1 MTRFIK
7 HLQAACLAGAMS
19 LAVTAQATPD
29 DDARVAYDK
38 GDYAAAF
45 AIWSEL
51 ASQNDARAQYALGV
65 MHTTGNGAE
74 KDPARAFEWFRKAA
88 ESGHV
93 KAMYN
98 LGIAYWTGAG
108 VGEDR
113 AQGVH
118 WWRMAAD
125 RGDMVSQYN
134 LGIAYYNG
142 LGVERDLVEATR
154 WIRRSAEQDYETARE
169 LLPTLEERLRQTA
182 STDTAVPADSPPT
195 AAAPA
200 SQPAASGDG
209 DAAGAPP
216 TAAPR
221 PATIDVDVTAAV
233 TSGDNTEVF
242 AAGAPGTPVIEKLP
256 KDTPLTVAEQKNG
269 WALVNAAR
277 GFRVWVY
284 GTFVDG
290 DGDNARIKGEKV
302 RARPLPSTADQSTPI
317 GSFRDGDRV
326 SVIRSEGKWKYVQGP
341 GHLGAWVKASSLR
354 VLEQPTQAWADLWRA
369 AGGTLE

>member
-1 MTRFIK
+1 
-7 HLQAACLAGAMS
+7 MS

-74 KDPARAFEWFRKAA
+74 RNPSRAFEWFRKAA

-108 VGEDR
+108 VAEDR

-182 STDTAVPADSPPT
+182 SDSGQSNPAPA
-195 AAAPA
+195 AAAPDTA
-200 SQPAASGDG
+200 SAPESAADNDPTPA
-209 DAAGAPP
+209 P
-216 TAAPR
+216 TA
-221 PATIDVDVTAAV
+221 PATVDIDVTAA
-233 TSGDNTEVF
+233 TAMADDTEVF
-242 AAGAPGTPVIEKLP
+242 AANASGAPVIEKLA
-256 KDTPLTVAEQKNG
+256 KDTPLVVKAREG
-269 WALVNAAR
+269 DWIRVEVAR
-277 GFRVWVY
+277 GFRVWVF
-284 GTFVDG
+284 GSFVKG
-290 DGDNARIKGEKV
+290 EGYNARIDGKGV

-317 GSFRDGDRV
+317 GSFNDGDRV
-326 SVIRSEGKWKYVQGP
+326 RVIRSEGKWKYVQGP
-341 GHLGAWVKASSLR
+341 AHLGAWVRSSSLR
-354 VLEQPTQAWADLWRA
+354 VLDKPTQTWVDSWRN
-369 AGGTLE
+369 AGGTL